1 MLLETFAG
9 AAREWEDI
17 ASRCDDGPGP
27 GNLDNGRAEAKN
39 LVAKMT
45 SGTGAD
51 PLNWEGK
58 IPGFGGAI
66 VLRPTLSFMLDRLEG
81 HDPQ

>member
-1 MLLETFAG
+1 V
-9 AAREWEDI
+9 
-17 ASRCDDGPGP
+17 
-27 GNLDNGRAEAKN
+27 DNGRAEAKN

-66 VLRPTLSFMLDRLEG
+66 VLRPTLTFMLDRLEG